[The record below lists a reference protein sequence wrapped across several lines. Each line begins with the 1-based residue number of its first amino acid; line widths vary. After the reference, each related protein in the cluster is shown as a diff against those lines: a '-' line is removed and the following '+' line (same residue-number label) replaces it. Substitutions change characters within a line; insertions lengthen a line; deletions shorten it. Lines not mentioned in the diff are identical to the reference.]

1 VIHVSEEAKMLL
13 GNLWAPDGE
22 VLRLIPSPEAD
33 GSAELAFRYGR
44 GEGADQ
50 IVQHDG
56 RRVLRI
62 APSVRKD
69 FDRLDRG
76 GSGWGSRDAAAGP
89 LLQTTAPEARPTV
102 PSGS

>member
-1 VIHVSEEAKMLL
+1 MLL
-13 GNLWAPDGE
+13 GILWAPDGE
-22 VLRLIPSPEAD
+22 VLRLIPSPESD

-56 RRVLRI
+56 RQVLRI

-69 FDRLDRG
+69 FD
-76 GSGWGSRDAAAGP
+76 GSTVEAVDGALGVVQPGP
-89 LLQTTAPEARPTV
+89 LPRSTAPEARPTV
-102 PSGS
+102 PSG

>member
-13 GNLWAPDGE
+13 GNLWAADGE

-69 FDRLDRG
+69 FD
-76 GSGWGSRDAAAGP
+76 GSTVEAVDGALGVVPPDP
-89 LLQTTAPEARPTV
+89 LLQTTAPEARPMV